1 MWLSRFHSK
10 SITSSFALYALCRK
24 ILFIQLLFTSRE
36 ALSACLMLCC
46 SYLILYRQLLP
57 KSLLEVPV
65 WFELQSYQE
74 VRKYK
79 IKTQQVL
86 WVCVVNLGDLLANY
100 RCDTE
105 PSHGNLDA
113 SGVVAISPGWRNQV
127 YPRVRSSIVVNPGLW
142 SPANEHCNQPKL
154 IKSSESHKEALNRLA
169 QYYK

>member
-1 MWLSRFHSK
+1 MTKKLSIVRLNQNQQLWLSRFHSK

-46 SYLILYRQLLP
+46 SYLILYTQLLP

-86 WVCVVNLGDLLANY
+86 WVCVVNLGDLLATY

-105 PSHGNLDA
+105 S
-113 SGVVAISPGWRNQV
+113 SQVVQK
-127 YPRVRSSIVVNPGLW
+127 SSIWHFSQLGTN
-142 SPANEHCNQPKL
+142 H
-154 IKSSESHKEALNRLA
+154 EAIFGSGNTQTQFQTPLSRTINRSV
-169 QYYK
+169 